1 VSPFPVNGAVA
12 FGTFGGFTDAHDP
25 FPSTS
30 VSTGR

>member
-1 VSPFPVNGAVA
+1 VVAAGLGIMA